1 MRIAFVV
8 GKFPLISEVFVLNQV
23 IGLIKLGHEV
33 DIFSFSRGDTK
44 KIHSDVEKYGLLKK
58 VIYLDPLHRVSDR
71 VRETRMSLSE
81 KYSKKIGF
89 KLSLLDL
96 IRYTRDKFLL
106 MKLIHWL
113 RLKSMRPYDIIHCQM
128 GTVGLRFLPLRR
140 LGIFSGKL
148 VVQFRGEDITEFVK
162 QKGEK
167 VYGKLFKEADCF
179 MPVCDYLGERAIAL
193 GCPKDKISVLR
204 SGINCKRFIY
214 SERVIPSTGFI
225 RIAIVGRL
233 VGKKGIEY
241 AIRAFS
247 ILKKR
252 GYKAELL
259 IVGDG
264 PLRMRLQELS
274 KELNVDKS
282 VVFFGAKNHDEVVEI
297 LNKAHLFVA
306 PSVISKNGNE
316 EGIPNV
322 LKEAMAVGLPVV
334 STYHAGIPELVQD
347 GISGF
352 LVSERD
358 TQSLADKLGYLID
371 HPEIWI
377 RIGRSGRRFIEK
389 DYNIEKLNKELVDIY
404 RKLIK

>member
-128 GTVGLRFLPLRR
+128 GTVGLRFLPLRK

-148 VVQFRGEDITEFVK
+148 VVQFRGEDITEYVK
-162 QKGEK
+162 LKGDK
-167 VYGKLFKEADCF
+167 AYAKLFKEADYF
-179 MPVCDYLGERAIAL
+179 LPVCDYFKRNLIAL
-193 GCPKDKISVLR
+193 SCPEEKIYVLR
-204 SGINCKRFIY
+204 SGLDCKRFRFH
-214 SERVIPSTGFI
+214 ERKKPLEGTVK
-225 RIAIVGRL
+225 IATVGRL
-233 VGKKGIEY
+233 IEKKGIE
-241 AIRAFS
+241 
-247 ILKKR
+247 
-252 GYKAELL
+252 
-259 IVGDG
+259 
-264 PLRMRLQELS
+264 
-274 KELNVDKS
+274 
-282 VVFFGAKNHDEVVEI
+282 
-297 LNKAHLFVA
+297 
-306 PSVISKNGNE
+306 
-316 EGIPNV
+316 
-322 LKEAMAVGLPVV
+322 
-334 STYHAGIPELVQD
+334 
-347 GISGF
+347 
-352 LVSERD
+352 
-358 TQSLADKLGYLID
+358 
-371 HPEIWI
+371 
-377 RIGRSGRRFIEK
+377 
-389 DYNIEKLNKELVDIY
+389 
-404 RKLIK
+404 